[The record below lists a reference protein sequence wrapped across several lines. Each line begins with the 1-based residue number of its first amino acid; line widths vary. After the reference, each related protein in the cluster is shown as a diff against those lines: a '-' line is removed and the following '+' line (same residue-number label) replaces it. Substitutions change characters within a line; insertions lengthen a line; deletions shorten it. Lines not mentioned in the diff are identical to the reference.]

1 MTKIPYVNIGVKIYG
16 NTSTMQHP
24 APKLSKVHF
33 NILNLKNKT
42 LSDFLYFL
50 KFPLY
55 FQRAL
60 WDSKQRRK
68 TMKIHKYHEY
78 TIYPEI
84 SPPIQF
90 G

>member
-1 MTKIPYVNIGVKIYG
+1 
-16 NTSTMQHP
+16 MQSP

-42 LSDFLYFL
+42 LSDFLY
-50 KFPLY
+50 FPLY

-84 SPPIQF
+84 SPPHTVWMKNKKNVDTLLDI
-90 G
+90 